1 MSIYVTVECK
11 IGSIDMS
18 MENHNIIVTTLQEIQ
33 VEGLAME
40 DHQRDDMKYIL
51 VRFEKSS
58 MLELHIIF
66 IWLKDSE

>member
-1 MSIYVTVECK
+1 
-11 IGSIDMS
+11 MS
-18 MENHNIIVTTLQEIQ
+18 MENHNIIVTTLPEIQ

-51 VRFEKSS
+51 VQFEKSS